1 MGYALARGEPGG
13 WDWGHERGWETR
25 ARREGGAASSGSG
38 RCWLSRLEAGPPLNL
53 HRAAPMGPSRL
64 GAQGRS

>member
-1 MGYALARGEPGG
+1 MGYALLRGEPRG
-13 WDWGHERGWETR
+13 WEWGQERGWETWVWR
-25 ARREGGAASSGSG
+25 AGKPLEGSG

-64 GAQGRS
+64 AAQGRS